1 MRGRILAAEGG
12 VLAILGVTLVVTG
25 RFLGA
30 ALLLGLSLLAVTCA
44 WAFLPTDYWRR

>member
-12 VLAILGVTLVVTG
+12 VLAILGVAGMITG

-30 ALLLGLSLLAVTCA
+30 VILIGLGGLAMACGWALRPA
-44 WAFLPTDYWRR
+44 DR